1 MIKICNT
8 ALYVDQKCT
17 NHNVM
22 RNDWNDLQ
30 IFLALE
36 REGTAR
42 AAATRLKCSHSTIS
56 RRLDALESRFGTKL
70 FDRTPEGFTVNASGA
85 RILARAQQIEA
96 EMLELE
102 RSVIGDD
109 IRLQGDI
116 RLTAPPPLIEFL
128 LLPILQAFRDQY
140 PLINIELVPSYGYA
154 DLSRRDADI
163 AIRFSEKPDD
173 HLVGRRLPEFRD
185 SIYASP
191 AYIAAHWP
199 DGKPEWIS
207 WADDAAFAK
216 HIKATPF
223 PKASTSWRIPSLH
236 LQAEAAAQGLG
247 MASLPIM
254 MGDSNPRL
262 VRVPDAGVQ
271 SSRPAWLLTHPDL
284 RRMERV
290 RVFAKFL
297 AEAIVAKAD
306 FVGGE
311 GSNPTP

>member
-1 MIKICNT
+1 MI
-8 ALYVDQKCT
+8 A
-17 NHNVM
+17 M

-42 AAATRLKCSHSTIS
+42 AAANRLKCSHSTIS
-56 RRLDALESRFGTKL
+56 RRLDALETRFGTKL
-70 FDRTPEGFTVNASGA
+70 FDRTPDGFTVNASGA

-128 LLPILQAFRDQY
+128 LFPMLRDFRDQY

-163 AIRFSEKPDD
+163 AIRFSDKPDD
-173 HLVGRRLPEFRD
+173 HLVGRRLPPFRD
-185 SIYASP
+185 SIYATP
-191 AYIAAHWP
+191 DYIAARWP
-199 DGKPEWIS
+199 DGQPEWIS
-207 WADDAAFAK
+207 WADSAAFAK

-223 PKASTSWRIPSLH
+223 PKAPINWRVPSLH

-247 MASLPIM
+247 MASLPVM
-254 MGDSNPRL
+254 MGDNNPRL
-262 VRVPDAGVQ
+262 ARVPDAGVQ
-271 SSRPAWLLTHPDL
+271 DGRPAWLLTHPDL

-297 AEAIVAKAD
+297 AEAIVAKSD
-306 FVGGE
+306 FIGG
-311 GSNPTP
+311 

>member
-1 MIKICNT
+1 MGNN
-8 ALYVDQKCT
+8 ALRMDRNCT
-17 NHNVM
+17 TLGAM

-30 IFLALE
+30 IFLAVE

-42 AAATRLKCSHSTIS
+42 AAASRLKCSHSTVS
-56 RRLDALESRFGTKL
+56 RRLDALEARYGTKL
-70 FDRTPEGFTVNASGA
+70 FDRTPDGFVVNASGA

-96 EMLELE
+96 EMMELE

-116 RLTAPPPLIEFL
+116 RLTAPPPLMEFL
-128 LLPILQAFRDQY
+128 LLPILRDFRERY

-163 AIRFSEKPDD
+163 AIRFSDKPED

-185 SIYASP
+185 SIYAAP
-191 AYIAAHWP
+191 DYIAAHWP
-199 DGKPEWIS
+199 DGQPEWIS
-207 WADDAAFAK
+207 WTDNAGFAK

-223 PKASTSWRIPSLH
+223 PKAPVSWQIPSLH
-236 LQAEAAAQGLG
+236 LQAAAAAQGLG
-247 MASLPIM
+247 MASLPLM
-254 MGDSNPRL
+254 MGDNYPGL
-262 VRVPDAGVQ
+262 VRVPDAGLQ
-271 SSRPAWLLTHPDL
+271 RGRPAWLLTHPDL

-297 AEAIVAKAD
+297 AEAIVAKAEA
-306 FVGGE
+306 FGGAPADP
-311 GSNPTP
+311 G